1 MSKLIVI
8 RGNSGSGKSTLAS
21 LVHSG
26 IKNSIIIDQDYYIKY
41 TPDTKTPAQEKRRKQ
56 RIFDD
61 IKSALDC
68 HDVVIIEG
76 VFDSR
81 RYTDNFIDLLHSHPT
96 DNYFYYLDIPFVETL
111 RRHQGREKRDMFGEA
126 EMTGWYAPHDQFG
139 YEFEVIFNEHDS
151 LTHML
156 GQIYATASIKLP
168 LVDEPRNLI
177 PEK

>member
-21 LVHSG
+21 LVHSN
-26 IKNSIIIDQDYYIKY
+26 IENSVIIDQDYYIKY

-56 RIFDD
+56 RIFND
-61 IKSALDC
+61 IKSALDRY
-68 HDVVIIEG
+68 DVVIVEG

-81 RYTDNFIDLLHSHPT
+81 RYTDNFIDLIHSHPD
-96 DNYFYYLDIPFVETL
+96 DNFFYYLDIPFVETL

-156 GQIYATASIKLP
+156 RHIYETTNIERP
-168 LVDEPRNLI
+168 LEDELRTLM
-177 PEK
+177 